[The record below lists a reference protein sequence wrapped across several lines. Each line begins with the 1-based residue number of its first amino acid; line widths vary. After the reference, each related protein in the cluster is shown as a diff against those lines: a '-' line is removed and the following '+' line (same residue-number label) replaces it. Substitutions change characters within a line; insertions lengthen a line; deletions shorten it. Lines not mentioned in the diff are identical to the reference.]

1 MNGPNYSIV
10 KIELNFI
17 FLIEGKKIE
26 ILFIYLFY
34 VQLLIS
40 TCQLH
45 GISWGIWRKLE
56 GVTGPQR
63 ALVHPQHQVG
73 PSQVMDT
80 CHPLIFPQGA

>member
-40 TCQLH
+40 ICQLH
-45 GISWGIWRKLE
+45 GIS
-56 GVTGPQR
+56 
-63 ALVHPQHQVG
+63 
-73 PSQVMDT
+73 
-80 CHPLIFPQGA
+80 